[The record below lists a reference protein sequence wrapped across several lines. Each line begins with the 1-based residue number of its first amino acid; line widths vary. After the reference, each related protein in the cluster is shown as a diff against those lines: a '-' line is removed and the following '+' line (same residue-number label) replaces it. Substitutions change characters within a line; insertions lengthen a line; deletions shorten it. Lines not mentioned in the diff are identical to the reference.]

1 MQVICLE
8 EEAFYSLVTTVVK
21 KLKTEFSIH
30 RDKWVS
36 EEEAMKM
43 LGITSKTTL
52 QKYRDEGRIRYSQ
65 PDKKPIYYDSESIDL
80 YKEKHARETF

>member
-8 EEAFYSLVTTVVK
+8 EDAFYSLVAKVVD
-21 KLKTEFSIH
+21 KLKTELNVR

-65 PDKKPIYYDSESIDL
+65 PDRKPIYYDAESIDL